1 MGNADNIRPFQWK
14 KGQPSPNPGGRPRS
28 ADLSNAIREQLESE
42 TTLDG
47 QTITVAEA
55 IASVL
60 VKNALSGDV
69 RAIREIADRAEGRP
83 TQTVNVEG
91 DGSEVPSMLRVV
103 FVDGK
108 DGKVS

>member
-1 MGNADNIRPFQWK
+1 MGNADKIKPFQWK

-42 TTLDG
+42 TTIDG

-55 IASVL
+55 ITQVL
-60 VKNALSGDV
+60 IKSALSGDI

-83 TQTVNVEG
+83 AQTVNVEG
-91 DGSEVPSMLRVV
+91 EGGEMRSSLRVE
-103 FVDGK
+103 FVDAKGL
-108 DGKVS
+108 VNL